1 LGDLI
6 GCPTVSSVLR
16 RSNAGVTLPL
26 IIDLGATGKRLTH
39 TMQAESLRVLCRG
52 IFEAAGA
59 PKDIASAVAE
69 SLVMTNLFGHDSHG
83 VLRVKQYVSMIKD
96 GMIKPRARPRV
107 KRRFGATAM
116 ATGGYGFGQIGAR
129 FTAELAIELARQHGI
144 SAVSLGQSTHI
155 GRLGEYTGMIAAEGL
170 IGICF
175 TSGTMFRGWVT
186 PYGGRERVFGTNPM
200 SFAVPCEDSGTL
212 LLDFAT
218 AGVAHGKI
226 VLARAKGAPVPTGMM
241 LDRRGRPTTDASI
254 LDDGAVLLPMGAH
267 KGSGLAMMMEIIP
280 TLLAGHRPITSAEFH
295 FGNPTLMM
303 ALEPR
308 AFDEGSDFRRQVGA
322 LTRRVKA
329 TAPAEGFDE
338 VLLPGEPEARSYRDR
353 AKNGIPLPDAV
364 WEDLR
369 GMAQDLGLGFGG
381 EN

>member
-1 LGDLI
+1 
-6 GCPTVSSVLR
+6 
-16 RSNAGVTLPL
+16 
-26 IIDLGATGKRLTH
+26 
-39 TMQAESLRVLCRG
+39 MQAESLQRLCRD
-52 IFEAAGA
+52 IFAAAGA
-59 PKDIASAVAE
+59 PGDIASDVAE

-83 VLRVKQYVSMIKD
+83 VLRVQQYVSMIDD
-96 GMIKPRARPRV
+96 GMIKPAARPRV

-116 ATGGYGFGQIGAR
+116 VTGGYGFGQIGAR
-129 FTAELAIELARQHGI
+129 FTAKLAIELARQHGI
-144 SAVSLGQSTHI
+144 SAVSLGQCTHI
-155 GRLGEYTGMIAAEGL
+155 GRLGEYTQMIAAEAL

-200 SFAVPCEDSGTL
+200 SFAVPCPNAGTL

-218 AGVAHGKI
+218 ASVAHGKI
-226 VLARAKGAPVPTGMM
+226 VLARASGAPVPSGMM
-241 LDRRGRPTTDASI
+241 LDKQGRPTTDASI

-280 TLLAGHRPITSAEFH
+280 TLLAGHRPIASADFH

-303 ALEPR
+303 ALDPR
-308 AFDEGSDFRRQVGA
+308 AFDEDTDFRRHVGD
-322 LTRRVKA
+322 LMQRVKA
-329 TAPAEGFDE
+329 TPPAQGFDE

-364 WEDLR
+364 WQDLR
-369 GMAQDLGLGFGG
+369 ELTQELGLAAGG
-381 EN
+381 DS